1 MKRIKYK
8 PVFFVAILS
17 ILFVACNNNK
27 EAGKPDMGGMRMP
40 DKVPPSDSARRDIS
54 LDALLKPTN
63 AFVVSSIPI
72 TTLQTSTENIEVKA
86 LGTVQYDNRQRG
98 IIAARIAGR
107 IEKLY
112 VRYRFQFIN
121 KGQKVLD
128 IYSPELLTSQQNLL
142 FLLKNDPGNSSLI
155 NAARQRLLLLGMSA
169 GQINEVIRSGKPLYS
184 VSVYSNYSGFV
195 TDAGEASMQLTSQ
208 PDNNMNAQT
217 TEELSIKEGMY
228 LTEGQS
234 IFTVI
239 NTNTALVSLDIFSDQ
254 QTLVKVGD
262 AVKITAETSP
272 VSVQSAITYID
283 PFFQGKNKTISARA
297 YINNTAAKIPIGSQV
312 QATIF
317 TEAKN
322 AAWLPSSAVL
332 SLGLNDIV
340 FKKEGAGFRAKKVIT
355 GIKKDDK
362 IQIISGVAPSDSVA
376 ISASFL
382 TESESFI
389 KVKE

>member
-1 MKRIKYK
+1 MKRLSDKTIL
-8 PVFFVAILS
+8 VFFLVL
-17 ILFVACNNNK
+17 LFSACNNKK
-27 EAGKPDMGGMRMP
+27 ENTTPDMGGMRMP
-40 DKVPPSDSARRDIS
+40 DKVQRTDSTQQDIS
-54 LDALLKPTN
+54 LNALLKPTN
-63 AFVVSSIPI
+63 GFVISSIAV
-72 TTLQTSTENIEVKA
+72 TTLQTTKENIEVKA

-98 IIAARIAGR
+98 TISARIAGR

-112 VRYRFQFIN
+112 VRYRFQYIN

-142 FLLKNDPGNSSLI
+142 FILKNDPGNASLI

-169 GQINEVIRSGKPLYS
+169 QQINQVTNSGKPLFS
-184 VSVYSNYSGFV
+184 VSVFSNYSGYV
-195 TDAGEASMQLTSQ
+195 TDAGAMNIQFDPQ
-208 PDNNMNAQT
+208 PENSMNAQT

-228 LTEGQS
+228 LSEGQS

-239 NTNTALVSLDIFSDQ
+239 NTNSALISLNIFADQ
-254 QTLVKVGD
+254 LTLVKVGD

-272 VSVQSAITYID
+272 VSVRSTIAYIE
-283 PFFQGKNKTISARA
+283 PFFQGESKTISARA
-297 YINNTAAKIPIGSQV
+297 YINNESAKIPIGSQV
-312 QATIF
+312 QAAIF
-317 TEAKN
+317 TDAKN

-340 FKKEGAGFRAKKVIT
+340 FKKDGAGFRAKKVMT
-355 GIKKDDK
+355 GMKQDDK
-362 IQIISGVAPSDSVA
+362 IQIISGLATSDSVA
-376 ISASFL
+376 INAQFL